1 MQNQLIEEYIIDYIE
16 IYAPMAK
23 ALAYWH
29 THALGFRLAAFM
41 NADTKANGIASYVL
55 VSDRIR
61 LVVTAAYP
69 TVQGTAYP
77 EVASFISQHYC
88 GVRRVALR
96 VPSVRAVFDQS
107 IANGAIPVRFPTVT
121 EDADGQLEEAS
132 IKLYDHSEI
141 VFVNRDSYHGEF
153 KPGYQAATTQ
163 QAPVQP
169 FFTAV
174 DHIAGEVRVN
184 EAPYWTHYLT
194 GAVGTQLVQQIL
206 KSEENKTGMILNVNQ
221 SVDQQLTFV
230 IAEPES
236 YQRPSKVQQNI
247 ERFGPGIHHLAF
259 TTPDLKS
266 TVAAL
271 TDKGV
276 EFVGFPPSYYDL
288 LRQDEAFNEI
298 DIDILQQ
305 LGILIDKE
313 DDTYLLQKFIKPIS
327 DRPFLL
333 YEVVQRVNGYA
344 GFALKNIN
352 VLKKAE
358 ELEIY
363 KA

>member
-1 MQNQLIEEYIIDYIE
+1 MKNHLIEEYVIDYVE

-29 THALGFRLAAFM
+29 THALGFRVSAFI
-41 NADTKANGIASYVL
+41 NADTQAMGTASYVL
-55 VSDRIR
+55 ESDKVR
-61 LVVTAAYP
+61 LVVTSAYP
-69 TVQGTAYP
+69 TMQGMAYP
-77 EVASFISQHYC
+77 EVAGFISQHYC

-107 IANGAIPVRFPTVT
+107 IANGAIPLRFPTVT
-121 EDADGQLEEAS
+121 EDTFGQLEEAA

-141 VFVNRDSYHGEF
+141 VFINRDAYSGAF
-153 KPGYQAATTQ
+153 KPGYQAAPKG
-163 QAPVQP
+163 AHSQP
-169 FFTAV
+169 FFTSI
-174 DHIAGEVRVN
+174 DHIASEVRVS
-184 EAPYWTHYLT
+184 EANYWTRYLT
-194 GAVGTQLVQQIL
+194 GAIGTQLAQQIL
-206 KSEENKTGMILNVNQ
+206 KSAENKTGMILNVNQ
-221 SVDQQLTFV
+221 STDKQLTFV
-230 IAEPES
+230 IAEPET
-236 YQRPSKVQQNI
+236 YQQPSKVQRNI
-247 ERFGPGIHHLAF
+247 DQFGPGIHHLAF

-266 TVAAL
+266 TVTAL
-271 TDKGV
+271 TEKGV

-288 LRQDEAFNEI
+288 LRNDEAFRDM
-298 DIDILQQ
+298 DINILQD

-313 DDTYLLQKFIKPIS
+313 DDTFLLQKFIKPIS

-333 YEVVQRVNGYA
+333 YEIVQRVNGYT

-363 KA
+363 KAK